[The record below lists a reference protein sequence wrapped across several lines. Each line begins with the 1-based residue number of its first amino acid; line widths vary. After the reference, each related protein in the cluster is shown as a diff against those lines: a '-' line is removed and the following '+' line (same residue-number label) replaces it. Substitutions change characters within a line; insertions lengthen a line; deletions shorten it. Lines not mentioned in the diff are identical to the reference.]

1 MQETGVWSL
10 DQEDPPEKG
19 TATHSSVLA
28 WRIPWTEESGGL
40 QSMGSQRVGH
50 NRASNTS
57 HLDLKA
63 FVAQARWG
71 RKVLVGWFYSSSR
84 DCCSGCQTSTA
95 RVLSQSPLR
104 SMEKSLQRCTLSS
117 TRSFQRLH
125 ISHQL
130 TLSLYQFAG
139 WSGWG
144 SGCVCSGEAVAVAH
158 PSRRS
163 LLIPGFGPHWW
174 PATSALRWVLEK
186 WWTYNRFNSFIFL
199 SWVPKKWHSFKRSTS
214 LSQIFGL

>member
-1 MQETGVWSL
+1 MTTFAIWLSWGFPGGSDGKQSACRCRRLGFDPWVRKILQRRERLPTPVFLPGESHGQRSL
-10 DQEDPPEKG
+10 EGYSPRG
-19 TATHSSVLA
+19 
-28 WRIPWTEESGGL
+28 R
-40 QSMGSQRVGH
+40 RV
-50 NRASNTS
+50 
-57 HLDLKA
+57 LKA

-84 DCCSGCQTSTA
+84 DCCSGCQTSTT

-104 SMEKSLQRCTLSS
+104 SMEKSLQKCKPSS
-117 TRSFQRLH
+117 TCSFQRLH
-125 ISHQL
+125 VSHQL

-144 SGCVCSGEAVAVAH
+144 SGCVCSGETVVMAH

-163 LLIPGFGPHWW
+163 LLISRFGPRWW

-186 WWTYNRFNSFIFL
+186 WWT
-199 SWVPKKWHSFKRSTS
+199 
-214 LSQIFGL
+214 